1 MSNKNRSILVRIAVL
16 VMLALAVLVISGCS
30 QDNKTAAP
38 APTAEVTAAPAAEAP
53 AAETVAETVEEK
65 VEEVKEAV
73 EEKAEEVTEA
83 AAEAVGEAAAAVEE
97 KVEEAKEA
105 VEEKAEEV
113 TEAAAEAVGEAAAA
127 VEEKVEEAKEAVEE
141 KAEEVTEAAAE
152 VVGEAAAAV
161 EEKVEEVKEAVEEK
175 AEEVTEAAAET
186 VEETAA
192 AVEESVEAAAETVE
206 EATVAEPTAAPAEP
220 VLLVTVNGDKIY
232 SDDSYLNAVISY
244 YNDYAANY
252 GYDTSSAEM
261 INTINQYSLMYT
273 MRSTLIRQKAAEF
286 GLATLTDEE
295 KAATEAKAKA
305 EWAEIIESY
314 VKESGTVTDASTDEE
329 KAAARADAEAVF
341 LAMGY
346 DEARYVNDYLEGEA
360 ENMMTS
366 RLQDRLTEGKTVTDA
381 DVQAYFDDLVKE
393 DQETYEGNAST
404 YEFYTQYYG
413 QSSYYVP
420 EGYRA
425 ITHILLTVDEE
436 LLNAWKDLS
445 ARLEEQQSAAEEEPV
460 EESADATPAP
470 DAEAAESA
478 TAEPTAEPVTPEMV
492 AAAEKAI
499 LDSVQS
505 TVDEIMAK
513 YEGGTSFDDLIKE
526 YGTDTGMKDDAK
538 RAEGYMVHKD
548 SILWDP
554 AFTAAAMALEKAG
567 DVSKPVVSQFGVH
580 ILQYLKDIPGG
591 AVELTDDMKSQF
603 RETLTGEMRE
613 EALSTA
619 LDEWMAASEIVY
631 TEEGKAWKLPEA
643 EAEEA
648 AEETAAEEPAAEE
661 TANP

>member
-127 VEEKVEEAKEAVEE
+127 VEEE
-141 KAEEVTEAAAE
+141 
-152 VVGEAAAAV
+152 
-161 EEKVEEVKEAVEEK
+161 VEEVKAVEEK

-360 ENMMTS
+360 ENVMTS

-470 DAEAAESA
+470 DTEAAESA

-505 TVDEIMAK
+505 TIDEIMAK

-554 AFTAAAMALEKAG
+554 TFTAAAMALEKVG

-591 AVELTDDMKSQF
+591 SVELTDDMKSQF

>member
-16 VMLALAVLVISGCS
+16 VMLALAVFVISGCS

-73 EEKAEEVTEA
+73 EEKAEEVTETA
-83 AAEAVGEAAAAVEE
+83 AEAVGEAAAAVEKKVEEAKEAVEEKAEEVTETAAEAVGEAAAAVEE
-97 KVEEAKEA
+97 KIEEAKET

-127 VEEKVEEAKEAVEE
+127 VEEKVDEAKEAVEE
-141 KAEEVTEAAAE
+141 KAEEVT
-152 VVGEAAAAV
+152 
-161 EEKVEEVKEAVEEK
+161 
-175 AEEVTEAAAET
+175 
-186 VEETAA
+186 
-192 AVEESVEAAAETVE
+192 EAAAETVE

-220 VLLVTVNGDKIY
+220 VLLVTVNGEKIY

-295 KAATEAKAKA
+295 KAETEAKAKA
-305 EWAEIIESY
+305 EWAEIIENY
-314 VKESGTVTDASTDEE
+314 VKESGSVTDASTDEE

-366 RLQDRLTEGKTVTDA
+366 RLQDRLTEGKAVTDA
-381 DVQAYFDDLVKE
+381 DVQAYFDDLVRE

-425 ITHILLTVDEE
+425 VTHILLSVDEE

-445 ARLEEQQSAAEEEPV
+445 ARLEEQQSAAGEEPV
-460 EESADATPAP
+460 EETAEATPVP
-470 DAEAAESA
+470 DAEATESA

-505 TVDEIMAK
+505 TIDEIMAK

-554 AFTAAAMALEKAG
+554 TFTAAAMALEKVG

-591 AVELTDDMKSQF
+591 AVELTDEMKNQF
-603 RETLTGEMRE
+603 RETLTDEMKQ

-631 TEEGKAWKLPEA
+631 TEEGEAWKLPEA